1 MLHLTIKRNNKYA
14 LLTVFFSQFFFLF
27 LNKLPECLVYSTCS
41 MISQEKPHFLMVFQ
55 ANFHG
60 RGDGVVLT
68 SNKTSRDM
76 PLSEVTFLCGLTI
89 MGLFLQ

>member
-1 MLHLTIKRNNKYA
+1 
-14 LLTVFFSQFFFLF
+14 
-27 LNKLPECLVYSTCS
+27 

-55 ANFHG
+55 ANFHR
-60 RGDGVVLT
+60 RGGGVVLT
-68 SNKTSRDM
+68 SNKTSKDM

>member
-1 MLHLTIKRNNKYA
+1 MLHLTIKKNNKYA
-14 LLTVFFSQFFFLF
+14 LLTVFFSFFF

-55 ANFHG
+55 ANFHR
-60 RGDGVVLT
+60 RGGGVLLT

>member
-14 LLTVFFSQFFFLF
+14 LLTVFFSFFFF
-27 LNKLPECLVYSTCS
+27 NKLTECLVYSTCS

-55 ANFHG
+55 ANFHR
-60 RGDGVVLT
+60 RGGGVVLT

-76 PLSEVTFLCGLTI
+76 PLSEVTFLCGLI
-89 MGLFLQ
+89 GL

>member
-14 LLTVFFSQFFFLF
+14 LLTVFFSFFFLF
-27 LNKLPECLVYSTCS
+27 FFNKLPECLIYSTCS
-41 MISQEKPHFLMVFQ
+41 MISQEKPRFLMVFQ
-55 ANFHG
+55 ADFHG
-60 RGDGVVLT
+60 RGGGVVLT
-68 SNKTSRDM
+68 TKTSRDM